1 MTAVVIYESY
11 WGNTA
16 AIASAIAEGLC
27 VGAQAVTTDVA
38 SPQVLAAADLLVVGA
53 PLLGF
58 SLPTEGMRKTLPGK
72 PDAPS
77 RADVD
82 HPSMRAWLSALEQG
96 RGRFAT
102 FETRLKRSPGSAT
115 GAIERGLAAAG
126 YSRLVPR
133 ERFLVTG
140 TYGPLKDGELDRARE
155 WGASLAK
162 AMP

>member
-1 MTAVVIYESY
+1 MTAVVVYESY

-16 AIASAIAEGLC
+16 AIAAAIAAGLGG
-27 VGAQAVTTDVA
+27 GAQAIPTDVA
-38 SPQVLAAADLLVVGA
+38 TAQVLAAADLVVVGA

-58 SLPTEGMRKTLPGK
+58 SLPTETMRKSLPGK

-77 RADVD
+77 RADVG
-82 HPSMRAWLSALEQG
+82 HPSMRSWLAGLAQG
-96 RGRFAT
+96 SGRFAT

-115 GAIERGLAAAG
+115 GTIERGLAAAG
-126 YSRLVPR
+126 YSRLAPR

-140 TYGPLKDGELDRARE
+140 MYGPLKDGELERAQE
-155 WGASLAK
+155 WGASLAA